1 MTNKTK
7 PLLILRSPLSLRYYA
22 TRAYKV
28 IDEEKGHIEVTGRKD
43 DVTEQ
48 IEEIVKMRIKENEK

>member
-1 MTNKTK
+1 MVGKTK

-28 IDEEKGHIEVTGRKD
+28 IDEEKGHIEVTGKKE

-48 IEEIVKMRIKENEK
+48 IERIVTMRIKENDK